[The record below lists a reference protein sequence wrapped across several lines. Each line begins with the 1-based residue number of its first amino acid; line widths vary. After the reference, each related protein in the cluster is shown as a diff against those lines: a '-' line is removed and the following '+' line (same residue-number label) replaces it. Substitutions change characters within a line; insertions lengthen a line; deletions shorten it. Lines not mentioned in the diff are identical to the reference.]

1 MDQTQEEEYKRKI
14 SDLEDVVRQNSV
26 TIAGLENRL
35 KEMEIRS
42 MSTSKDIRGHEMG
55 VLQEVNTRSGIHFY
69 NCI

>member
-14 SDLEDVVRQNSV
+14 SDLEDVVRKKSNR
-26 TIAGLENRL
+26 IEELENKL
-35 KEMEIRS
+35 KEMDIRS

-55 VLQEVNTRSGIHFY
+55 VLQEINTRSGIHFF

>member
-26 TIAGLENRL
+26 TIAELEKRL

-42 MSTSKDIRGHEMG
+42 MSTSKDGQGHEMG
-55 VLQEVNTRSGIHFY
+55 VPQEINTRSGIHFL